1 MEQLLSSKA
10 EEKEYSLR
18 GKCIKIERKWE
29 GQRYPNAYYVLSS
42 WKAFMNENY
51 FFLTLHLLSSVTLV
65 LQAIFKKKMG
75 EGVSK
80 GGQAFQG
87 YITGYIKTF

>member
-1 MEQLLSSKA
+1 
-10 EEKEYSLR
+10 
-18 GKCIKIERKWE
+18 
-29 GQRYPNAYYVLSS
+29 
-42 WKAFMNENY
+42 MNENY